1 MDARGR
7 LLVSNQCIVLC
18 HSAQFSWDQLP
29 NGQNIQSAALVL
41 AYLSADQIEWISYSY
56 QLGSGGAGRGEG
68 NLFNTHSRSI
78 AYAYRP

>member
-56 QLGSGGAGRGEG
+56 QLGSGGAGREQRG
-68 NLFNTHSRSI
+68 
-78 AYAYRP
+78 

>member
-56 QLGSGGAGRGEG
+56 QLGSGPGESREG